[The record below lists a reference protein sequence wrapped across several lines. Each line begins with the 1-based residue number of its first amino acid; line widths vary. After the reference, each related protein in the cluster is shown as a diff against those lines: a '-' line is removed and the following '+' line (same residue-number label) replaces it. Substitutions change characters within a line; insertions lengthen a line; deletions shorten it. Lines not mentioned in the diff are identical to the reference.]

1 MRNYDLIL
9 RIPHSPRV
17 HAIVEEAADRMPE
30 VTSIT
35 TQGNEVCVAVQM
47 SGYDQDMAYR
57 LAWKELAIKLAQR
70 KDKDDEDDEWQ
81 ELLADHCMQ
90 MRAVVEQIVELWPDI
105 EPAVAA
111 DLDAATINSFRA
123 LCVRANEVLGS
134 IPEES
139 EVR

>member
-1 MRNYDLIL
+1 MRNYDVVL
-9 RIPHSPRV
+9 RLPHSPRV
-17 HAIVEEAADRMPE
+17 HSIVEEAVERMPAARG
-30 VTSIT
+30 IA
-35 TQGNEVCVAVQM
+35 TQGNEVCVSVVM

-90 MRAVVEQIVELWPDI
+90 MRAVVEQIVELWPDV
-105 EPAVAA
+105 EPAISA
-111 DLDAATINSFRA
+111 DLDAATINAFRA

-139 EVR
+139 EVQ